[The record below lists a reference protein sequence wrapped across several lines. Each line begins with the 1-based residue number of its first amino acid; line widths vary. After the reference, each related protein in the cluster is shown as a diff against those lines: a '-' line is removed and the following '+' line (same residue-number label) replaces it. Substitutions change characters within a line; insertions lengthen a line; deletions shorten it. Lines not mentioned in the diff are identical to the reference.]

1 MLGTLRAFAYLT
13 WHTLKNRTFTRIR
26 RAKNPRYALSAII
39 GAVYFWFFLIHNPSR
54 IPRDVGATFSDVF
67 VVIAT
72 LGLVLFVSSWWLFG
86 GDKTTLAYSLAET
99 AFLFPAPLSRRAV
112 IGYKLFR
119 AQLAILINALIFI
132 FLMRRGVGFLPSGY
146 RAISLWVLFTT
157 LNFHRIG
164 AALVRVS
171 WIEHQWHAIRRS
183 ALPTLVLA
191 TMLIGVAVTG
201 ADGWPVVR
209 AVASDK
215 GILNA
220 VAAARSV
227 IERAP
232 ASIVLWPVHALV
244 APVFAASRHEWAAS
258 IPLAFLVLALHVWWV
273 VRMDAAF
280 EESAI
285 AASYERVRRIDAWRA
300 RRLSAPRIE
309 SISRRGLRLPTWG
322 HPAVAIVWKNL
333 LCLRRTLQFRAV
345 IAPVI
350 IASAWGWVFGEGK
363 GLLAG
368 IAIGTLTL
376 AAMLTV
382 FGPLL
387 IRNDLRQD
395 MQNLTALKVLPL
407 RGRTIVFAE
416 VMSSAIP
423 TAVTQYVLLLV
434 ASVAAELMPDPV
446 PIGIVV
452 TVLAASLPALL
463 AFASAMIA
471 VMNGAPVLFP
481 GWVRLGAVVGGGM
494 ENLGQGVLSMGIILI
509 FVTLLMVLPAGIAV
523 TGVFLLKP
531 MGWVVTILVAT
542 VAGSVTLGAET
553 YGVFSILGRTLER
566 TEPSEA
572 TSI

>member
-13 WHTLKNRTFTRIR
+13 WHTLKNRTFTRMR

-39 GAVYFWFFLIHNPSR
+39 GAVYFWFFLIRNPSQ
-54 IPRDVGATFSDVF
+54 IPRGVGTMFSDIF

-72 LGLVLFVSSWWLFG
+72 IGLVLFVSSWWLFG

-99 AFLFPAPLSRRAV
+99 AFLFPAPLSRRAI

-119 AQLAILINALIFI
+119 AQLTIFINALIFI

-171 WIEHQWHAIRRS
+171 WIEHQWHGIRRN

-191 TMLIGVAVTG
+191 TMLIGVAVAG
-201 ADGWPVVR
+201 ADGWTIIET
-209 AVASDK
+209 VARDK
-215 GILNA
+215 GVMNA
-220 VAAARSV
+220 VAAARSM
-227 IERAP
+227 IEQPP
-232 ASIVLWPVHALV
+232 ASIVLWPAHALV
-244 APVFAASRHEWAAS
+244 APVFAVSRHDWVAA
-258 IPLAFLVLALHVWWV
+258 IPFALLVLALHVWWV

-280 EESAI
+280 EESAL
-285 AASYERVRRIDAWRA
+285 AASYERVRRIDAWRS
-300 RRLSAPRIE
+300 RRLSAPRPE
-309 SISRRGLRLPTWG
+309 NISRRGLRLPTWG

-333 LCLRRTLQFRAV
+333 LCLRRTMQFRVV

-350 IASAWGWVFGEGK
+350 MASVWGWAVGEGK
-363 GLLAG
+363 GALAG
-368 IAIGTLTL
+368 IAIGTVTL
-376 AAMLTV
+376 AGVLTF

-395 MQNLTALKVLPL
+395 MLNLTALKTLPL

-423 TAVTQYVLLLV
+423 IAVTQYVLLFV
-434 ASVAAELMPDPV
+434 AALAAELMPDPI
-446 PIGIVV
+446 PIEIVA

-463 AFASAMIA
+463 AFAAAMIA

-509 FVTLLMVLPAGIAV
+509 LVAMLMVLPAGLVV
-523 TGVFLLKP
+523 TVIFFLKP
-531 MGWVVTILVAT
+531 IGWVVAILAAI
-542 VAGSVTLGAET
+542 VAGSATLGAET
-553 YGVFSILGRTLER
+553 YGVFSILGRALER

-572 TSI
+572 TST